1 MNKAIVNIITPSLP
15 NVITCNNFCDMFVP
29 TIAPPE
35 EKVSPVFGSS
45 GSAFSVPTP
54 KTERFMKENVRENL
68 LDTLRC
74 DAITSA
80 FNSEIRGYHSINRTP
95 IKESVWED
103 FNYNIVSKVCTVTNA
118 ANGNHL
124 SGSDMCFNEQGISMK
139 SAKIEKDNSINIS
152 SYRLTKVCSDR
163 TPGNI
168 EEIVNEINKRDQS
181 YNYYSI
187 LFRKENNTIIKYY
200 WCLIDKTCSI
210 FKMNID
216 NIKAKIGKRG
226 RNKDQQVG
234 WSSNNFDI
242 NFSMSSQLWYKLKYE
257 DIYDYIIAEIEIDM
271 ADSKISYSDVFELI
285 NNNKK

>member
-1 MNKAIVNIITPSLP
+1 MSKTIVNAMSKVVNTTNPR
-15 NVITCNNFCDMFVP
+15 VI
-29 TIAPPE
+29 E
-35 EKVSPVFGSS
+35 SS
-45 GSAFSVPTP
+45 
-54 KTERFMKENVRENL
+54 VRENL
-68 LDTLRC
+68 LDILRC

-103 FNYNIVSKVCTVTNA
+103 FNYNIVSKVCDVTNE

-124 SGSDMCFNEQGISMK
+124 SGADMCFNGQGISMK
-139 SAKIEKDNSINIS
+139 SAKIEKDNSIKIS

-168 EEIVNEINKRDQS
+168 DEIMGEINNRDQS

-187 LFRKENNTIIKYY
+187 LFRKENNGIIKYY

-210 FKMNID
+210 FKMNKE
-216 NIKAKIGKRG
+216 NIIAKIGKRG

-234 WSSNNFDI
+234 WSSTNFAI
-242 NFSMSSQLWYKLKYE
+242 NFSMSSQLWYNLNIE
-257 DIYDYIIAEIEIDM
+257 DIHDYIIAEIEIDTTKTTM
-271 ADSKISYSDVFELI
+271 SYSDVFELI
-285 NNNKK
+285 NKKIN

>member
-1 MNKAIVNIITPSLP
+1 MSNVVGNNINKAIFKMCTPVIINNIMSTPIME
-15 NVITCNNFCDMFVP
+15 V
-29 TIAPPE
+29 
-35 EKVSPVFGSS
+35 
-45 GSAFSVPTP
+45 
-54 KTERFMKENVRENL
+54 NVRENL
-68 LDTLRC
+68 LDTLRN
-74 DAITSA
+74 DVITSA

-103 FNYNIVSKVCTVTNA
+103 FNYNIVKNVCTVTNA

-124 SGSDMCFNEQGISMK
+124 SGADMCFNEQGISMK

-168 EEIVNEINKRDQS
+168 EDIMNEINKRDQS

-187 LFRKENNTIIKYY
+187 LFRKENNAIIKYY
-200 WCLIDKTCSI
+200 WCLIDKNSSI

-216 NIKAKIGKRG
+216 NIKAKIGQRG
-226 RNKDQQVG
+226 RNKDQQIG

-242 NFSMSSQLWYKLKYE
+242 NFSMSSQLWYKLKFE
-257 DIYDYIIAEIEIDM
+257 DICDYIIAEIEIDTT
-271 ADSKISYSDVFELI
+271 DSKMSYSDVFELI
-285 NNNKK
+285 NNNKKII

>member
-1 MNKAIVNIITPSLP
+1 MSKVVVNKMSKVVVNTMNPG
-15 NVITCNNFCDMFVP
+15 VI
-29 TIAPPE
+29 E
-35 EKVSPVFGSS
+35 SS
-45 GSAFSVPTP
+45 
-54 KTERFMKENVRENL
+54 VRENL

-103 FNYNIVSKVCTVTNA
+103 FNYNIVSKVCDVTNE

-124 SGSDMCFNEQGISMK
+124 SGADMCFNGQGISMK

-163 TPGNI
+163 KPGNI
-168 EEIVNEINKRDQS
+168 DDIIDEINNRDQS

-187 LFRKENNTIIKYY
+187 LFRKENNGIIKYY
-200 WCLIDKTCSI
+200 WCIIDKTCSI
-210 FKMNID
+210 FKMNKE
-216 NIKAKIGKRG
+216 NIIAKIGKRG

-234 WSSNNFDI
+234 WSSTNFAI
-242 NFSMSSQLWYKLKYE
+242 SFSMSSQLWYNLKIE
-257 DIYDYIIAEIEIDM
+257 DIYDYIIAEIEIDTTTT
-271 ADSKISYSDVFELI
+271 KISYSDVFELI
-285 NNNKK
+285 NKKKCDT